1 MTVFDLLKLL
11 GGVILAVVLVYF
23 SWQSNY
29 KPVNDKAE
37 QWKKALDEAQKVY
50 DASRKIKEEYDKY
63 QKLSE
68 EYSKLRQE
76 FFGSSQSS
84 GQEVFMSDFLKKLEN
99 IVVEVRENTKDNTF
113 KVSNIRF
120 GSITNRNIGSGE
132 EGAEGI
138 MIRSSELS
146 LSISGKYSTI
156 IRFIKELSNK
166 DKAGSLSRIKTISFS
181 PGEREV
187 GKSPVNNVSL
197 TIEMIQILR

>member
-11 GGVILAVVLVYF
+11 GGVILAVVAGYF
-23 SWQSNY
+23 SWQFNY

-37 QWKKALDEAQKVY
+37 EWKKALEEAQKVY
-50 DASRKIKEEYDKY
+50 DNGIRIKQEYDKY

-76 FFGSSQSS
+76 FFGTNQPSA
-84 GQEVFMSDFLKKLEN
+84 QEIFISDFLKRLEN
-99 IVVEVRENTKDNTF
+99 IVIEVRQNTKDNNF
-113 KVSNIRF
+113 KLSNISF
-120 GSITNRNIGSGE
+120 GSIANRNIGSGE
-132 EGAEGI
+132 DSAEGI

-146 LSISGKYSTI
+146 LSISGNYSTI
-156 IRFIKELSNK
+156 IRFIKEISNK
-166 DKAGSLSRIKTISFS
+166 DKVGSLCRIKTISFS
-181 PGEREV
+181 PSAKEV